1 MPRTRAK
8 ARRNK
13 TQAVKHLDKMREYR
27 ANDEY
32 KENENKAK
40 VFRRIMKG
48 AVPHVGTLAK
58 YEIKLTEINALRKEN
73 GFSEISYLKIPYYLQ
88 ARERNI
94 AQGLM
99 GDDLPEASVQFGGFN
114 QEEGENE
121 VTSRPPVRDDAPP
134 QEDTD
139 FRPPDEDTDEDEDDQ
154 PIISLVKYPKYS
166 VADISL
172 WMRKNPG
179 QATQKRKDN
188 KADTTISRQYGD
200 NKNPV
205 WNKAGQFYQFM
216 KLMGD
221 EYVDDVR
228 KVVRSQAD
236 MDKAVKVVETPQKT
250 IGGANKRS
258 GEFKKLEVM
267 IQYFQTLVIA
277 LRRYPGF
284 NALNN
289 SSYQRQYEYLDRKY
303 VLLEARNAAEKFA
316 NPKEQLAVERFN
328 TIFSKITKKYKK
340 GTKEHLYIN
349 MYKEFPSRDDFKALY
364 VNANESSKMFD
375 PKSEVDFDNTLQNTL
390 FVRTDIKR
398 VSIVLVRYKTVAL
411 YGKRHFDF
419 SEATSKLIKQYI
431 KDNNVGKKNPFLFG
445 KGPMSK
451 FVEETLDSIGLPKS
465 PNREGHIN
473 YLRKSFVSSQ
483 LSELE
488 KASAE
493 DRINLAFHMK
503 HSPSASLK
511 YVRDL
516 VKEVPTIEELP
527 KDKLETARKFD
538 AQDVSKAG
546 RNF

>member
-1 MPRTRAK
+1 MSADNSMARTRSK
-8 ARRNK
+8 TNK
-13 TQAVKHLDKMREYR
+13 KKTPAEAHLEKMREYR
-27 ANDEY
+27 KADEY
-32 KENENKAK
+32 KEKENKAK
-40 VFRRIMKG
+40 VFRRILAG
-48 AVPHVGTLAK
+48 SIPHVGTLAK
-58 YEIKLTEINALRKEN
+58 FDITLSEINELRKKK
-73 GFSEISYLKIPYYLQ
+73 GHPEISYLRIPYYLKS
-88 ARERNI
+88 RERNTTE
-94 AQGLM
+94 GLI
-99 GDDLPEASVQFGGFN
+99 GDDLPEASVQFGAFN
-114 QEEGENE
+114 QEEGEYE
-121 VTSRPPVRDDAPP
+121 VSSRPRVDDNVQPADA
-134 QEDTD
+134 E
-139 FRPPDEDTDEDEDDQ
+139 EDE
-154 PIISLVKYPKYS
+154 PLISLVKYPKYS

-200 NKNPV
+200 NKNPI

-228 KVVRSQAD
+228 KVVSSQAD

-289 SSYQRQYEYLDRKY
+289 SIYQRQYEYLDRKY

-364 VNANESSKMFD
+364 VNANEASKIFD
-375 PKSEVDFDNTLQNTL
+375 PKSEVDYDNTLQNTL
-390 FVRTDIKR
+390 FVRTDITR
-398 VSIVLVRYKTVAL
+398 VAIVLVRYKTVAL

-431 KDNNVGKKNPFLFG
+431 KDNNIGKKNPFLFG
-445 KGPMSK
+445 KASMSK

-488 KASAE
+488 NASAQ

-527 KDKLETARKFD
+527 KEQLETARKFD